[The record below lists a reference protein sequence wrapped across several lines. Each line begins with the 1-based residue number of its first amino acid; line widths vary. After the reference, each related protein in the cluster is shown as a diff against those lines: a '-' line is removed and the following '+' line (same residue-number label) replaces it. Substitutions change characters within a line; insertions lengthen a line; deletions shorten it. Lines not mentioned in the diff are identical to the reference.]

1 MIFVGEFLRLL
12 DVLFD
17 CTAGSMDDDEQRVVM
32 LCFIVVAVR
41 EMHPVVEAL
50 IGRAVPEH
58 I

>member
-17 CTAGSMDDDEQRVVM
+17 CTAGSMDDDEERVLM
-32 LCFIVVAVR
+32 LLFVVVVVW
-41 EMHPVVEAL
+41 EMHPVVETRV
-50 IGRAVPEH
+50 GRTVPEH